1 MHEILL
7 GIAIDIVLALLVAG
21 GKWIYGKVRLRNEQI
36 AEIHEEVKQNADV
49 RIVSRNSEP
58 EPVNVDLAA
67 LGPQISKMV
76 QETVNNSL
84 QAANQ
89 AVKKATEIQKLV
101 DHARRE
107 EISPYKDLMSPW
119 QTNNYYT
126 GFTGSVS
133 DGATGVTCEPSSSFK
148 DFSSPVQYEHF
159 VRTCG
164 DPIKYENFL
173 KSLGLPHDTLQSI
186 LDGYHAAVGDKPYN
200 KPLDLRKSKPLN
212 LSKAKSE
219 YHQFI
224 DELVKKKSDPVSL
237 GVDYAS
243 RVARSTGK
251 SYAKDALEKKW
262 NQQVEAV
269 WENGPTALRFE
280 ENQW

>member
-7 GIAIDIVLALLVAG
+7 GVAIDIVLALLVAG
-21 GKWIYGKVRLRNEQI
+21 GKWIYGKVRLRNEHI

-49 RIVSRNSEP
+49 QILSKNSEP
-58 EPVNVDLAA
+58 VPVNVDLAA

-84 QAANQ
+84 QVANQ
-89 AVKKATEIQKLV
+89 AVKKATEIQKMV

-107 EISPYKDLMSPW
+107 KTSPYIDVMSPW

-133 DGATGVTCEPSSSFK
+133 DSAAGITCEPSSSFN
-148 DFSSPVQYEHF
+148 DVSNPLQYEHF

-164 DPIKYENFL
+164 DPIKYENIL
-173 KSLGLPHDTLQSI
+173 KSLGLPSDTLQSL
-186 LDGYHAAVGDKPYN
+186 LDGYHAAVCDEPYN

-224 DELVKKKSDPVSL
+224 DEVKKKSDPVSL
-237 GVDYAS
+237 EVDYAS

-262 NQQVEAV
+262 TQQVEAF
-269 WENGPTALRFE
+269 WENGLAFDD
-280 ENQW
+280 NQW

>member
-58 EPVNVDLAA
+58 DPVNVDLAA

-84 QAANQ
+84 QVANQ
-89 AVKKATEIQKLV
+89 AVKKATEIQKVV

-107 EISPYKDLMSPW
+107 KISPYKDLMSPW
-119 QTNNYYT
+119 QSNNYYT

-133 DGATGVTCEPSSSFK
+133 DSAAGITCEPSSSCE
-148 DFSSPVQYEHF
+148 DFSNPVQYEHF

-164 DPIKYENFL
+164 NPIKYENFL
-173 KSLGLPHDTLQSI
+173 KTLGLPKDTLQMM
-186 LDGYHAAVGDKPYN
+186 LDSYHAAVGDEPDN
-200 KPLDLRKSKPLN
+200 KPLNLRKSKPIN
-212 LSKAKSE
+212 LSKEKSK

-224 DELVKKKSDPVSL
+224 DDVKKKSGAVSL
-237 GVDYAS
+237 EVDYAS
-243 RVARSTGK
+243 RVAKSTEK
-251 SYAKDALEKKW
+251 SYAKDALVKKW
-262 NQQVEAV
+262 TQQVEAV
-269 WENGPTALRFE
+269 WENGPSALRFE

>member
-1 MHEILL
+1 MGVDMHEILL
-7 GIAIDIVLALLVAG
+7 GIAIDIVLALIVAG

-49 RIVSRNSEP
+49 QILSRNSEP
-58 EPVNVDLAA
+58 VPVNVDLVA

-84 QAANQ
+84 QVANQ
-89 AVKKATEIQKLV
+89 AVKKATEIQKMV

-107 EISPYKDLMSPW
+107 NISPYSPW
-119 QTNNYYT
+119 QMYNYYT

-133 DGATGVTCEPSSSFK
+133 DGAAGVTCDPSSSFK
-148 DFSSPVQYEHF
+148 DFSNPEQYEHYL
-159 VRTCG
+159 RTCG
-164 DPIKYENFL
+164 EPIKYENFL
-173 KSLGLPHDTLQSI
+173 KSLGLPDDTLQSI

-212 LSKAKSE
+212 LSKVKSE

-224 DELVKKKSDPVSL
+224 DEVVKKNPTQCPWEWTML
-237 GVDYAS
+237 
-243 RVARSTGK
+243 
-251 SYAKDALEKKW
+251 LE
-262 NQQVEAV
+262 
-269 WENGPTALRFE
+269 
-280 ENQW
+280 

>member
-7 GIAIDIVLALLVAG
+7 GVAIDIVLALLVAG
-21 GKWIYGKVRLRNEQI
+21 GKWIYGKVRLRNEHI

-49 RIVSRNSEP
+49 QILSKNSEP
-58 EPVNVDLAA
+58 VPVNVDLAA

-84 QAANQ
+84 QVANQ
-89 AVKKATEIQKLV
+89 AVKKATEIQKMV

-107 EISPYKDLMSPW
+107 KTSPYIDVMSPW

-133 DGATGVTCEPSSSFK
+133 EDQKKEVFWAGAAGITCDPSSSFK
-148 DFSSPVQYEHF
+148 DFSNPEQYKHY

-164 DPIKYENFL
+164 DPIKYETLL
-173 KSLGLPHDTLQSI
+173 KSLGLPDDTLQSL
-186 LDGYHAAVGDKPYN
+186 LDGYHAAVGDAPYN

-224 DELVKKKSDPVSL
+224 DDVKKKIWRSVL
-237 GVDYAS
+237 GSGQLFSSSEID
-243 RVARSTGK
+243 REI
-251 SYAKDALEKKW
+251 LC
-262 NQQVEAV
+262 
-269 WENGPTALRFE
+269 
-280 ENQW
+280 

>member
-7 GIAIDIVLALLVAG
+7 GVAIDIVLALLVAG
-21 GKWIYGKVRLRNEQI
+21 GKWIYGKVRLRNEHI

-49 RIVSRNSEP
+49 QILSKNSEP
-58 EPVNVDLAA
+58 VPVNVDLAA

-84 QAANQ
+84 QVANQ
-89 AVKKATEIQKLV
+89 AVKKATEIQKAV

-107 EISPYKDLMSPW
+107 NISPYKALMSPW
-119 QTNNYYT
+119 QSYNSYAE
-126 GFTGSVS
+126 FTGSA
-133 DGATGVTCEPSSSFK
+133 GITCEPSSSFK
-148 DFSSPVQYEHF
+148 DFSNPEQYEHF

-164 DPIKYENFL
+164 EPIKYENLL
-173 KSLGLPHDTLQSI
+173 KTLGLPDDTLQMM
-186 LDGYHAAVGDKPYN
+186 LDSYHTAVGDAPYN

-224 DELVKKKSDPVSL
+224 DDVKKKKSGTVSL
-237 GVDYAS
+237 EVDSSS
-243 RVARSTGK
+243 RVAKSTVK

-262 NQQVEAV
+262 TQQVEAF
-269 WENGPTALRFE
+269 WENGLAFDD
-280 ENQW
+280 NQW